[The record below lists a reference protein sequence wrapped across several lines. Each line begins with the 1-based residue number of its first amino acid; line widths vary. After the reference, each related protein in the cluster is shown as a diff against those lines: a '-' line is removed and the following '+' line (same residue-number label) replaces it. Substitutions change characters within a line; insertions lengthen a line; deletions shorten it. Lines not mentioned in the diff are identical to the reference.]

1 MFARSTGLAALL
13 AVGAFACAPAFA
25 QQQPDPAV
33 LDKIYCVYD
42 SLIDTGDYEQVA
54 EAFLYDDTPQADVDT
69 AQKLVDTLATKCAET
84 HKLGAKK
91 KSIIADIG
99 IYGASADYLAEDL
112 VLIDDASAET
122 VDAIFAMSDDLTDD
136 EVMKLFDGSWR
147 QDAAFTA
154 KLKAALLAKGLPDNP
169 ETLEAAYHMLHL
181 TSAAAVSATAFV
193 LSTEAES

>member
-1 MFARSTGLAALL
+1 MFSRFTGLAALL
-13 AVGAFACAPAFA
+13 AAGAFASAPAFA

-42 SLIDTGDYEQVA
+42 SLIDTGDYEVVA
-54 EAFLYDDTPQADVDT
+54 EAFLYDDTSQADVDT
-69 AQKLVDTLATKCAET
+69 AQKLVDNLATKCAET

-112 VLIDDASAET
+112 MLIDDASEET
-122 VDAIFAMSDDLTDD
+122 VQGIFALSDEMSDE

-147 QDAAFTA
+147 SDATFAGE
-154 KLKAALLAKGLPDNP
+154 LKAALLAEGLPDNE

-181 TSAAAVSATAFV
+181 TAAAAVSATAFV
-193 LSTEAES
+193 LAAEAES

>member
-1 MFARSTGLAALL
+1 MRRLMVAGIVAAGVIGFGGV
-13 AVGAFACAPAFA
+13 ANA
-25 QQQPDPAV
+25 QQQADPAV

-42 SLIDTGDYEQVA
+42 SLIDSGDYEPVA
-54 EAFLYDDTPQADVDT
+54 EAFLYDDTSKEDADA
-69 AQKLVDTLATKCAET
+69 AQKLVDNLAAKCAET
-84 HKLGAKK
+84 HKLGPKK
-91 KSIIADIG
+91 KGIIADIG

-112 VLIDDASAET
+112 MLIDDASEET
-122 VDAIFAMSDDLTDD
+122 VQAIFAMADDMTDD

-147 QDAAFTA
+147 NDATFTA